1 MTSPALNATLNGTI
15 WIQPIFS
22 STGQPTGATVP
33 QMNWLNFSGLRTWQ
47 TMSLQTSFG
56 PMNQVWLGLVNYQN
70 SSYLQGLLPASA
82 IGCNGMGCN
91 AFDEIL
97 GCTEWKQQQIL
108 DNGERQ
114 PQHGAQQVLRQK
126 CTILRT
132 CGAGTG
138 ATGTMTTSLT
148 FDKDGELVFM
158 KSIAE
163 IANDESLVSWSQK
176 ATTFGDVPNNP
187 CF

>member
-1 MTSPALNATLNGTI
+1 
-15 WIQPIFS
+15 
-22 STGQPTGATVP
+22 
-33 QMNWLNFSGLRTWQ
+33 
-47 TMSLQTSFG
+47 
-56 PMNQVWLGLVNYQN
+56 MNQVWLGLVNYQN

-97 GCTEWKQQQIL
+97 GCNEWK
-108 DNGERQ
+108 
-114 PQHGAQQVLRQK
+114 QQVLRQK

-148 FDKDGELVFM
+148 FDKDSELVFM

-163 IANDESLVSWSQK
+163 IANDESLVSWM
-176 ATTFGDVPNNP
+176 
-187 CF
+187 